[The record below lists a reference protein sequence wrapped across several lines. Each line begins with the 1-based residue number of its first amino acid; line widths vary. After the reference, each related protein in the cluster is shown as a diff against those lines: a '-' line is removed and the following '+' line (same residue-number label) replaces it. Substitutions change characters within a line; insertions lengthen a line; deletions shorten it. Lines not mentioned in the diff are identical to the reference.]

1 MALRLRGIALE
12 DRRMSRVKTVLPPA
26 APAYEI
32 RRSSIHGT
40 GVFASRDLKKGERIV
55 EYRGELISK
64 EESERRG
71 LALMEKAR
79 HDGGAAVYIFTLDE
93 EWDLDGD
100 QPDNDARL
108 INHSCDPNCEAWNYD
123 NRLFI
128 EASRP
133 IKKGEELSFN
143 YGFSVD
149 TWEDHPCRCG
159 TAKCAGYIVAREE
172 WPKLRRAIE
181 ARNGA
186 ALKKKKG
193 APGTTRSKKSK
204 KRSA

>member
-1 MALRLRGIALE
+1 MTAA
-12 DRRMSRVKTVLPPA
+12 MSRTESQPSTA

-32 RRSSIHGT
+32 RRSPIHGT
-40 GVFASRDLKKGERIV
+40 GVFASRHLRKGERIV
-55 EYRGELISK
+55 EYRGELITK

-79 HDGGAAVYIFTLDE
+79 GDGGAAVYIFTLDD

-100 QPDNDARL
+100 QAENDARL

-128 EASRP
+128 EASRA

-159 TAKCAGYIVAREE
+159 TAKCAGFIVAREE
-172 WPKLRRAIE
+172 WPKLRRAI
-181 ARNGA
+181 A
-186 ALKKKKG
+186 A
-193 APGTTRSKKSK
+193 K
-204 KRSA
+204 KRTAQPKSAPKRAGKQASQRSTKTATRRD

>member
-1 MALRLRGIALE
+1 
-12 DRRMSRVKTVLPPA
+12 MSRSKLKTAA

-32 RRSSIHGT
+32 RRSPIHGT
-40 GVFASRDLKKGERIV
+40 GVFAARDLRKGERIV

-79 HDGGAAVYIFTLDE
+79 RDGGASVYIFTLDD

-128 EASRP
+128 EAARD
-133 IKKGEELSFN
+133 IRKGEELGFN
-143 YGFSVD
+143 YGFSFD

-159 TAKCAGYIVAREE
+159 TAQCAGYIVAREE
-172 WPKLRRAIE
+172 WPKLRRALA
-181 ARNGA
+181 ARERA
-186 ALKKKKG
+186 AGKKAASRKIAG
-193 APGTTRSKKSK
+193 GRASGPSGG
-204 KRSA
+204 RSARGGSGSRS

>member
-1 MALRLRGIALE
+1 MTAAMFRHQPE
-12 DRRMSRVKTVLPPA
+12 SHT

-32 RRSSIHGT
+32 RKSPIHGT
-40 GVFASRDLKKGERIV
+40 GVFAARDLRQGERIV
-55 EYRGELISK
+55 EYRGELITK

-71 LALMEKAR
+71 LALMDRSKK
-79 HDGGAAVYIFTLDE
+79 DGGAAVYIFTLDD

-100 QPDNDARL
+100 QEDNDARL

-128 EASRP
+128 EAARD
-133 IKKGEELSFN
+133 IRAGEELSFN

-159 TAKCAGYIVAREE
+159 TSKCAGFIVAKED
-172 WPKLRRAIE
+172 WPKLRRAI
-181 ARNGA
+181 A
-186 ALKKKKG
+186 AKKKPRRPAG
-193 APGTTRSKKSK
+193 SKSK
-204 KRSA
+204 RRR

>member
-1 MALRLRGIALE
+1 
-12 DRRMSRVKTVLPPA
+12 MSRPPSPEPA
-26 APAYEI
+26 ADQPAYEI
-32 RRSSIHGT
+32 RRSTIHGT
-40 GVFASRDLKKGERIV
+40 GVFAARDLRRGERIV
-55 EYRGELISK
+55 EYLGERITK

-71 LALMEKAR
+71 LALLEKAQT
-79 HDGGAAVYIFTLDE
+79 DGGAAVYIFTLDE

-128 EASRP
+128 EAKRA
-133 IKKGEELSFN
+133 IKKGEELGFN

-159 TAKCAGYIVAREE
+159 AARCAGYIVAREE
-172 WPKLRRAIE
+172 WPQLRKEIAARERAAQGKAAKSPRGPRRA
-181 ARNGA
+181 
-186 ALKKKKG
+186 K
-193 APGTTRSKKSK
+193 
-204 KRSA
+204 

>member
-1 MALRLRGIALE
+1 
-12 DRRMSRVKTVLPPA
+12 MSRTKPETA
-26 APAYEI
+26 ASAPAYEI
-32 RRSSIHGT
+32 RRSPIHGT
-40 GVFASRDLKKGERIV
+40 GVFAARDLRKGERIV
-55 EYRGELISK
+55 EYRGERISK

-93 EWDLDGD
+93 HWDLDGD

-123 NRLFI
+123 NQLFI
-128 EASRP
+128 EAARD
-133 IKKGEELSFN
+133 IKKGEELGFN

-159 TAKCAGYIVAREE
+159 TSKCAGYIVAREE
-172 WPKLRRAIE
+172 WPKLRRAI
-181 ARNGA
+181 A
-186 ALKKKKG
+186 AKERAAQKTRPKKG
-193 APGTTRSKKSK
+193 PADKAKNKT
-204 KRSA
+204 KR